1 MARAILVSFGVLGPE
16 WAILGVGVGSIH
28 VVEQLSFSI
37 IPSILAFAFDL
48 IFGSFR
54 LFGALMG

>member
-1 MARAILVSFGVLGPE
+1 MTFLTFLSFGVLGPE

-37 IPSILAFAFDL
+37 IPSILAFEFDL
-48 IFGSFR
+48 IFGSF
-54 LFGALMG
+54 